1 MSKCDF
7 VNSRIYSTKIAYVI
21 FCGLHLVQMEQ
32 VNVLTKEIIGKAFR
46 VSNTL
51 GPGFMEKVYENAL
64 VYELRISGL
73 SVHQQYELNVF
84 YEHVEVGTFFADI
97 VVENKVLVELKAVKD
112 LEDIHLAQ
120 VLHYLKACKFQLG
133 LLINFGTPAIQI
145 KRVANGF

>member
-1 MSKCDF
+1 
-7 VNSRIYSTKIAYVI
+7 
-21 FCGLHLVQMEQ
+21 ME
-32 VNVLTKEIIGKAFR
+32 NTNILTKAIIGKAFR

-64 VYELRISGL
+64 VYELRKSGFL
-73 SVHQQYELNVF
+73 VYQQYELKVY
-84 YEHVEVGTFFADI
+84 YEHVEVGTFFADM

-145 KRVANGF
+145 KRIANGFLVDSNTTK